1 MNLNSLVGL
10 LLLSSNLAFAQ
21 QYSVI
26 CPSSRMVGNSL
37 DTGIDIKPELS
48 GNGVTLDTTTI
59 TFTYPLSVGD
69 VVTVAY
75 KSERHPAS
83 VTYSS
88 MEFFT
93 ISHSPNR
100 IEERYTIH
108 IPIFRFTIHGDT
120 MEPLKDVFL
129 RNFLPVNG
137 AI

>member
-1 MNLNSLVGL
+1 MKLNSLVGL
-10 LLLSSNLAFAQ
+10 LLLSSDLAFAQ

-37 DTGIDIKPELS
+37 DTGIDIKLELS

-59 TFTYPLSVGD
+59 TFTYPISVGD

-108 IPIFRFTIHGDT
+108 IASESVHY
-120 MEPLKDVFL
+120 
-129 RNFLPVNG
+129 
-137 AI
+137 